1 LTRGRLRCPI
11 VEDVETGH
19 PAQAAERPT
28 RRPGPRSALVT
39 RPEHVA
45 MLEMLVLVFL
55 VVCGLTVLDAVA
67 ARVGVESR
75 PPEHVDWTSPEPIL
89 WV

>member
-1 LTRGRLRCPI
+1 MCRQR
-11 VEDVETGH
+11 
-19 PAQAAERPT
+19 
-28 RRPGPRSALVT
+28 PRSALVT
-39 RPEHVA
+39 CPEHVA
-45 MLEMLVLVFL
+45 RLEMLVLVFL
-55 VVCGLTVLDAVA
+55 VVVGLSVVDVVA

>member
-1 LTRGRLRCPI
+1 
-11 VEDVETGH
+11 
-19 PAQAAERPT
+19 
-28 RRPGPRSALVT
+28 
-39 RPEHVA
+39 

-55 VVCGLTVLDAVA
+55 VVVGLSVVDVVA

-75 PPEHVDWTSPEPIL
+75 PPEHLDWTSPEPIL

>member
-1 LTRGRLRCPI
+1 
-11 VEDVETGH
+11 
-19 PAQAAERPT
+19 
-28 RRPGPRSALVT
+28 
-39 RPEHVA
+39 
-45 MLEMLVLVFL
+45 MLEMLVLAFL

>member
-1 LTRGRLRCPI
+1 
-11 VEDVETGH
+11 
-19 PAQAAERPT
+19 
-28 RRPGPRSALVT
+28 
-39 RPEHVA
+39 
-45 MLEMLVLVFL
+45 MLEMLILALLVIG
-55 VVCGLTVLDAVA
+55 GLTVLDAVA

>member
-1 LTRGRLRCPI
+1 M
-11 VEDVETGH
+11 VEI
-19 PAQAAERPT
+19 
-28 RRPGPRSALVT
+28 
-39 RPEHVA
+39 
-45 MLEMLVLVFL
+45 LVLVLL
-55 VVCGLTVLDAVA
+55 VVTGLTVLDVLA

>member
-1 LTRGRLRCPI
+1 
-11 VEDVETGH
+11 
-19 PAQAAERPT
+19 
-28 RRPGPRSALVT
+28 
-39 RPEHVA
+39 
-45 MLEMLVLVFL
+45 MLEMLILAFL
-55 VVCGLTVLDAVA
+55 VVCGLTVLDVVA